1 MAKNITKQKR
11 QRAKNKIKAKIG
23 GVSLRPRLSVY
34 RSNKHIYA
42 QIIDDT
48 KNVTLAQANDSAITT
63 GKKGE
68 KAIKVGEL
76 IALAAQGKKIEEVVF
91 DRNGFKYAGRIKL
104 LADAARKAGL
114 KF

>member
-1 MAKNITKQKR
+1 MAKNIKTEKR
-11 QRAKNKIKAKIG
+11 DRAKSKIKAKIK
-23 GVSLRPRLSVY
+23 GVSLRPRLSVF

-42 QIIDDT
+42 QIIDDM
-48 KNVTLAQANDSAITT
+48 KNITLAQANDSAIST

-68 KAIKVGEL
+68 KAEKVGEL
-76 IALAAQGKKIEEVVF
+76 IAVAAQNKKIDQVVF

-104 LADAARKAGL
+104 LAEAARKAGL